1 MADEARL
8 RHLIEEA
15 KTRRQDHFDK
25 QLEEFK
31 RGLEAVLSQEL
42 CTILGLSYR
51 RSTAGEKPTATFSAY
66 NAVWA
71 ISRQADGGWNLQMS
85 RHGPVGAMPP
95 IPSGFSTQDELL
107 LLIDKSRH

>member
-15 KTRRQDHFDK
+15 KTRRQGHVDK

-31 RGLEAVLSQEL
+31 RGLEAVLSKEL
-42 CTILGLSYR
+42 CAILDLSYR
-51 RSTAGEKPTATFSAY
+51 RSIAGEKPTATFSAY

-71 ISRQADGGWNLQMS
+71 ISRRADGGWHLQVS
-85 RHGPVGAMPP
+85 RNGPVGIGAQPP
-95 IPSGFSTQDELL
+95 RGFSTQDELL
-107 LLIDKSRH
+107 LLIDKPWR